1 MFGVNPIVGRLWE
14 LRTMRGTPASVSP
27 LTRMAPVAQEAL
39 TVCPQALWPVPQ
51 PAQGPGGPCH
61 PSHHMSGCPGQAE
74 KKSLSLGNCS
84 KQSRRL
90 LSLSDDRQCVCVF
103 SCRVI
108 TGKFSAPFCL
118 GHWLVLLPK
127 QL

>member
-1 MFGVNPIVGRLWE
+1 M
-14 LRTMRGTPASVSP
+14 
-27 LTRMAPVAQEAL
+27 
-39 TVCPQALWPVPQ
+39 CPQALWPVPQ
-51 PAQGPGGPCH
+51 PAQGPAGRCH
-61 PSHHMSGCPGQAE
+61 PGHHTSSRPGPGGEEKPLSWTLFQAE
-74 KKSLSLGNCS
+74 QTPPLPP
-84 KQSRRL
+84 
-90 LSLSDDRQCVCVF
+90 DDRQRVRVF

>member
-1 MFGVNPIVGRLWE
+1 MPPGSVGRRCSLP
-14 LRTMRGTPASVSP
+14 R
-27 LTRMAPVAQEAL
+27 AQ
-39 TVCPQALWPVPQ
+39 
-51 PAQGPGGPCH
+51 QGRVTLATIRLAA
-61 PSHHMSGCPGQAE
+61 PGQAE
-74 KKSLSLGNCS
+74 KKNPSPGNCS

-90 LSLSDDRQCVCVF
+90 LSLSDDRQHVCVF